1 MPMAD
6 ETGSNNDQQQ
16 EVERL
21 EARLKELLR
30 EKYKAYWHAKGTPGE
45 DVPDVTTFQG
55 EIKEVFDAL
64 RLIDKKYKL
73 PTFSMHEK

>member
-1 MPMAD
+1 MAD
-6 ETGSNNDQQQ
+6 ESGLSAEQQQ
-16 EVERL
+16 EMQRL

-30 EKYKAYWHAKGTPGE
+30 EKYKAYWRPKGAPGE
-45 DVPDVTTFQG
+45 EVPDVAAFQG

-73 PTFSMHEK
+73 PAFSMYEN

>member
-1 MPMAD
+1 MVD
-6 ETGSNNDQQQ
+6 ETSAEVDQQQ
-16 EVERL
+16 EMERL
-21 EARLKELLR
+21 EARLIELLR

-45 DVPDVTTFQG
+45 DVPDLASFQG

-73 PTFSMHEK
+73 PAFSMYEK